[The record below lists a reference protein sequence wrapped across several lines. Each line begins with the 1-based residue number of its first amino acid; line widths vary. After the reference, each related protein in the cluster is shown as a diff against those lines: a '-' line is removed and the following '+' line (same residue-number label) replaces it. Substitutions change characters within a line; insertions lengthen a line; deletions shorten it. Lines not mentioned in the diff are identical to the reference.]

1 MIVCLNS
8 LENHD
13 ATPLSTLLATQRGIS
28 EPVRHK
34 QRVRNAPPVHSIRW
48 RLRFFCIRGAVMTS
62 RFINGASP
70 STAPHAREL
79 RPLSVEVGCG

>member
-13 ATPLSTLLATQRGIS
+13 AIPLSTLLATQRGIT

-48 RLRFFCIRGAVMTS
+48 RIRGAVMTS

>member
-13 ATPLSTLLATQRGIS
+13 AIPLSTLLATQRGIS

-34 QRVRNAPPVHSIRW
+34 QRVRNAPQVHSIRW
-48 RLRFFCIRGAVMTS
+48 RLRFS
-62 RFINGASP
+62 AS
-70 STAPHAREL
+70 EG
-79 RPLSVEVGCG
+79 PL